1 MEWIILI
8 VAGLFG
14 GVAGGMGMGG
24 GTILIPILT
33 LYLDVPQL
41 EAQMINL
48 VAFIP
53 MAVFSLSIHFK
64 NKLVDTHKILYML
77 PSAIVFA
84 VIGALLSGQVDKDVL
99 RLIFGSF
106 LIIISIVYLIKLVI
120 DSVVKHISIRTRP
133 SLCSKLSYYIAI
145 KHSSINFM

>member
-1 MEWIILI
+1 MEWFFL
-8 VAGLFG
+8 VLAGLFG

-53 MAVFSLSIHFK
+53 MAVFSLGIHFK
-64 NKLVDTHKILYML
+64 NKLVDTRKILYML

-84 VIGALLSGQVDKDVL
+84 VIGAMLSGQVDKDIL

-106 LIIISIVYLIKLVI
+106 LIIISVVYLIKLLI
-120 DSVVKHISIRTRP
+120 DSVVKHINLRTKPNIWSRM
-133 SLCSKLSYYIAI
+133 SYYITI
-145 KHSSINFM
+145 KYRNIDFM